1 MICVERVERHTSVS
15 GVRGPVFDGR
25 RGRAKAAARMA
36 ILSFDRR
43 VRPGSH
49 AHRAVGTCTRPEIV
63 CCVGGASGGR
73 RRARGEGGRSN
84 GRPLRSWDL
93 AGARLG
99 QHPARAWRASVDT
112 VCATFTSLPVYDHLT
127 TRPDPLPIGRRC
139 GRGVAPGGANVK
151 PNRGAV
157 LATTTYERRV
167 MGDAVCRLRK
177 RARRRAQVGARRP
190 ARSGSYIHTN
200 WAVAYRE
207 ARTKPFRGTPPATP
221 VASRG
226 VAGAARLAAL
236 RRAMAGPT
244 ARARARMPYAPPCHH
259 TRSHT
264 HCREPY

>member
-73 RRARGEGGRSN
+73 RRARGQGGRSKDGPCSCTLPGCAPGPAPCARVACV
-84 GRPLRSWDL
+84 GRYGMRYFYVAPGIRPFNDPTRPAPHRSPLRS
-93 AGARLG
+93 
-99 QHPARAWRASVDT
+99 
-112 VCATFTSLPVYDHLT
+112 
-127 TRPDPLPIGRRC
+127 RRRSRRRKRETEPR
-139 GRGVAPGGANVK
+139 RGI
-151 PNRGAV
+151 
-157 LATTTYERRV
+157 ATTTYERRV

-190 ARSGSYIHTN
+190 ARSARIHTN

-244 ARARARMPYAPPCHH
+244 ARARANAICATMPSYA
-259 TRSHT
+259 
-264 HCREPY
+264 

>member
-1 MICVERVERHTSVS
+1 MLRGRCV
-15 GVRGPVFDGR
+15 GRGAAAPAGKGEGR
-25 RGRAKAAARMA
+25 RTAPAAAPCR
-36 ILSFDRR
+36 
-43 VRPGSH
+43 
-49 AHRAVGTCTRPEIV
+49 
-63 CCVGGASGGR
+63 
-73 RRARGEGGRSN
+73 
-84 GRPLRSWDL
+84 
-93 AGARLG
+93 GARLG

-190 ARSGSYIHTN
+190 ARSARIHTN

-244 ARARARMPYAPPCHH
+244 ARARANAICATMPSYA
-259 TRSHT
+259 
-264 HCREPY
+264 